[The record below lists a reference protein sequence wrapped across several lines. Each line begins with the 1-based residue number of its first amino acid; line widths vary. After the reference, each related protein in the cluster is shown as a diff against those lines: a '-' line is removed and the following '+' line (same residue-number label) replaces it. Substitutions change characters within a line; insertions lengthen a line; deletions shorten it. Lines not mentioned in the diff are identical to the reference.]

1 MKLSKNFTLAEMFKS
16 ATADRLG
23 IDNTTDNH
31 VIISNLKSLVDN
43 VWQPVRDQF
52 GPVVINS
59 AYRSLELNRALKS
72 EDTSQHILGQAID
85 GEALRAGNYEVAAWI
100 RDNLKFDQLILEFY
114 DPTKGARSGWVHCS
128 YVEGNNRNEVL
139 TINSNGVFTGLLN

>member
-1 MKLSKNFTLAEMFKS
+1 
-16 ATADRLG
+16 
-23 IDNTTDNH
+23 
-31 VIISNLKSLVDN
+31 
-43 VWQPVRDQF
+43 
-52 GPVVINS
+52 VVINS

-72 EDTSQHILGQAID
+72 KDTSQHILGQAID
-85 GEALRAGNYEVAAWI
+85 GEALKAGNYEVAAWI
-100 RDNLKFDQLILEFY
+100 RDNLEFDQLILEFY